1 MTFGFSSPRV
11 RFLDVYGFDIH
22 VYHKKGLQ
30 SLIVII
36 FLRMSVVVTSLLR
49 DKFVTI
55 LASLALCIFTVSLQ
69 FFH

>member
-1 MTFGFSSPRV
+1 MNFGVSSPRV
-11 RFLDVYGFDIH
+11 RFLDVYSFGIH

-36 FLRMSVVVTSLLR
+36 FLRMIVAFTSLFK
-49 DKFVTI
+49 DKVATI
-55 LASLALCIFTVSLQ
+55 IESLALCIFIVSLQ